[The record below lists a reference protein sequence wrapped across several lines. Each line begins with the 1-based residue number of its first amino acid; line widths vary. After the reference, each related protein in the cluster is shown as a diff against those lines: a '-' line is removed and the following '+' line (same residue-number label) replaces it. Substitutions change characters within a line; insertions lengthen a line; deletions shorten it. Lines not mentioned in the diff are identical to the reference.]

1 MNVFEE
7 KVRATIVLPVLM
19 GVSAVLLFAV
29 IISPRFGGEVLTTQF
44 QIITTVILA
53 VDIAVLMMFWQLKIK
68 LTETELIFGFGPLKK
83 KVKYSEIDHVEMATY
98 TFANYWGYGIRVG
111 RDKSLGYVPK
121 GGPGVKVFLKNKVIY
136 FLSSN
141 KAEELAG
148 ILKGKLGY
156 GSK

>member
-19 GVSAVLLFAV
+19 GVSAILLLAV
-29 IISPRFGGEVLTTQF
+29 IISPRFGGETLTTQF
-44 QIITTVILA
+44 QVITAVILA
-53 VDIAVLMMFWQLKIK
+53 VDIAILFMFWQLKIK

-83 KVKYSEIDHVEMATY
+83 KVKYSEIEHVEIATY
-98 TFANYWGYGIRVG
+98 AFSTYWGYGIRVG

-121 GGPGVKVFLKNKVIY
+121 AGPGVKVFLKNKVIY

-141 KAEELAG
+141 KTEELAG
-148 ILKGKLGY
+148 ILKQKI
-156 GSK
+156 K